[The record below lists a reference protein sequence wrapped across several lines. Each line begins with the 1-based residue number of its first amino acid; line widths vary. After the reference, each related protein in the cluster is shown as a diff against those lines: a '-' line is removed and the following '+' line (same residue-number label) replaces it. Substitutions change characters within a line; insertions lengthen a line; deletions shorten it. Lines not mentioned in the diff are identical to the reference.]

1 MTGQERKSK
10 TELMLK
16 ELNISINIGLPIIE
30 EENEAKIRSEKEIAE
45 RILILTYLVAYADTN
60 EKDQIINYL
69 KTEKLWEAV
78 SKFEKK
84 LFTKSKLTEKD
95 KINISWHT
103 EIIYLLLWSIQKIDD
118 IGLPI
123 EQCDTEEI
131 FNILPEYLEDTSDFI
146 STAKV
151 RTNKEILDKS
161 DLIYRLHW
169 AVRQAELDD
178 DEIPANID
186 AEVIEEWH
194 YAINWITYY
203 DDNWDEILTDT

>member
-30 EENEAKIRSEKEIAE
+30 EENEAKIRSKKEIAE
-45 RILILTYLVAYADTN
+45 RILILTYLVAYAETD
-60 EKDQIINYL
+60 EKDEIINYL

-78 SKFEKK
+78 SKVEKK
-84 LFTKSKLTEKD
+84 LFSKSKLTEKD

>member
-78 SKFEKK
+78 SKVEKK
-84 LFTKSKLTEKD
+84 LFSKSKLTEKD

>member
-16 ELNISINIGLPIIE
+16 ELNIPINIGLPIIE

-78 SKFEKK
+78 SKVEKK
-84 LFTKSKLTEKD
+84 LFSKSKLTEKD